1 MLSLELAT
9 RRHLHERSRRK
20 TRRHWLEFWASLA
33 ILATWLFTYGP
44 VQVGGP
50 ITYAIVSGQSME
62 PMLHTGDLVLAR
74 TQSDYQVGDIVIT
87 NVLGGYVIH
96 KVVAYNGKLFRTQG
110 INNDFADTWT
120 MRADQIVGK
129 YEFQLNGVG
138 NALVYLRTHPL
149 ALALGAAI
157 FTGLVLIDTRRRRL
171 PKRLQAV
178 LGDATRELPQST
190 RDKLGP
196 LLAGV
201 FVMAI
206 LSMLT
211 TSILLANR
219 AVFYPRIALALGGV
233 VASIVAFE
241 LIGNWM
247 NRGGDLAEPDRT
259 LHLLRNRL
267 YRTGSDLQIP
277 GESILVKS
285 ALELEKLAE
294 LRNLP
299 VLHRVSNS
307 GLHHEFILVTDDLN
321 YLWRDEL
328 PTDRDVLSGEV
339 GQHARHRA

>member
-20 TRRHWLEFWASLA
+20 TRRHWLEFWATLA
-33 ILATWLFTYGP
+33 ILAAWLFTYGP
-44 VQVGGP
+44 ALVGGP

-74 TQSDYQVGDIVIT
+74 IQSDYQVGDIVIT

-96 KVVAYNGKLFRTQG
+96 KVVAHNGKLFHTQG
-110 INNDFADTWT
+110 INNDFADTWNI
-120 MRADQIVGK
+120 RADQIVGK

-157 FTGLVLIDTRRRRL
+157 FTALVLIDPRPRRL
-171 PKRLQAV
+171 PKRLQVA

-201 FVMAI
+201 FVMAM

-233 VASIVAFE
+233 VASILAFE

-247 NRGGDLAEPDRT
+247 NGGGDLAEPYRT
-259 LHLLRNRL
+259 LHVLRNRL
-267 YRTGSDLQIP
+267 YRTESDLQIP
-277 GESILVKS
+277 GETTLVKS

-299 VLHRVSNS
+299 VLHRVSNN

-321 YLWRDEL
+321 YLWRVGL
-328 PTDRDVLSGEV
+328 PTDRDVLSGDV